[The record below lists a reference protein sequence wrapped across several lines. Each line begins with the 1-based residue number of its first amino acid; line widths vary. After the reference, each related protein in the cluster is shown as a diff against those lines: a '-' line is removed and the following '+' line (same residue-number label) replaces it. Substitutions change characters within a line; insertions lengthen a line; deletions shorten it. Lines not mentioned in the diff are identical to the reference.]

1 MILPGAD
8 PEETQLSDWGGAASV
23 FKKFRREREL
33 PVTYERLRDFHASVP
48 LLDAAGRN
56 TLWET
61 VAYRAEDMPA
71 LNEGLKLIYALLR
84 VNGDFS
90 VMEHLYIDRVD
101 FCSFGNSTPFR
112 IRIVN
117 AYNDN
122 QDYFYIK
129 KPMLPAFMGWSSN
142 IFSPPI
148 GSIF

>member
-1 MILPGAD
+1 MDEALD
-8 PEETQLSDWGGAASV
+8 PPRVRTLKKPSYPIGEELRQYL
-23 FKKFRREREL
+23 KKFRREREL

-101 FCSFGNSTPFR
+101 FCSKQFLFLSVDSLC
-112 IRIVN
+112 I
-117 AYNDN
+117 
-122 QDYFYIK
+122 
-129 KPMLPAFMGWSSN
+129 
-142 IFSPPI
+142 
-148 GSIF
+148 